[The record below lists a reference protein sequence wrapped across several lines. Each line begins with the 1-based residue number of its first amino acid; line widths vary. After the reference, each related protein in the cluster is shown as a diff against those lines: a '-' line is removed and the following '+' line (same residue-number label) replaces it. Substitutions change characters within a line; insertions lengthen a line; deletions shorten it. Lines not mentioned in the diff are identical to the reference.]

1 MRVYSTEKDQLTAIL
16 SRSYSETADVSAV
29 VTKIIERVQK
39 DGDQAL
45 YQLIEE
51 IDQVSLSSL
60 AVTEAEIEAA
70 KSAVSTELL
79 EVMTQAKENILAFHK
94 KQVRQGFVSTEP
106 NGAVMGQRISP
117 LARVGVYVPGG
128 TAAYP
133 STVLMD
139 VLPAKIAGVKKIVMI
154 TPTDHEGNV
163 PAAILAAA
171 SIAGVDDVYKVGGA
185 HGVAALAY
193 GTETI
198 PKVDKIVGPGNIYVA
213 TAKKMV
219 YGEVDIDMIA
229 GPSDVLIVADHTA
242 NPRWVAADLLA
253 QAEHDKLAQAILVT
267 TEEDLIDDVQAEI
280 AHQLATLPRRAIA
293 EAAIETNG
301 KIILVKDLAEGLSIA
316 NQIAPEHLELAVAE
330 PFALLGKV
338 ENAGSVF
345 LGHHTPEVLGDYFAG
360 PNHTLPTEGT
370 ARFYSPLSVD
380 DFVKKSSYLYY
391 TEEAMRE
398 AAHAVEL
405 FAETEELMGHARSMK
420 VRRGEEA

>member
-1 MRVYSTEKDQLTAIL
+1 MRIFSTQKNTIETIVARKQ
-16 SRSYSETADVSAV
+16 SETKDVSTIVAQ
-29 VTKIIERVQK
+29 IIARVQQQ
-39 DGDQAL
+39 GDQAL
-45 YQLIEE
+45 FQLIEE
-51 IDQVSLSSL
+51 IDQVTLSSL
-60 AVTEAEIEAA
+60 TVSPGEIDAAVH
-70 KSAVSTELL
+70 AVSPELL
-79 EVMTQAKENILAFHK
+79 NVMEQAKENILAFHQ
-94 KQVRQGFVSTEP
+94 KQVQQGFVLTKE
-106 NGAVMGQRISP
+106 NGVVMGQRVLP
-117 LARVGVYVPGG
+117 LAKVGVYVPGG

-154 TPTDHEGNV
+154 TPTDSQGKV

-171 SIAGVDDVYKVGGA
+171 SVAGVDEIYKVGGA

-229 GPSDVLIVADHTA
+229 GPSDVLILADASA
-242 NPRWVAADLLA
+242 NPRWLAADLLA
-253 QAEHDKLAQAILVT
+253 QAEHDPLAQAILVT
-267 TEEDLIDDVQAEI
+267 TEAALIEEVQAELEL
-280 AHQLATLPRRAIA
+280 QLKQLPRKDIA
-293 EAAIETNG
+293 AAALESSG
-301 KIILVKDLAEGLSIA
+301 KLILVKDLTEALTIA
-316 NQIAPEHLELAVAE
+316 NQIAPEHLELAVAD
-330 PFALLGKV
+330 PFALLGQV

-380 DFVKKSSYLYY
+380 DFIKKSSYLYY
-391 TEEAMRE
+391 PE
-398 AAHAVEL
+398 AAMKAAGPAVAL
-405 FAETEELMGHARSMK
+405 FAETEDLIGHARSIN
-420 VRRGEEA
+420 VRREGEK

>member
-1 MRVYSTEKDQLTAIL
+1 MRIFSTQKDTIETIVARKQ
-16 SRSYSETADVSAV
+16 SETKDVSTV
-29 VTKIIERVQK
+29 VAQIIASVQQQ
-39 DGDQAL
+39 GDQAL
-45 YQLIEE
+45 FQLIEE
-51 IDQVSLSSL
+51 IDQVSLTSL
-60 AVTEAEIEAA
+60 TVSLEEVETAVQ
-70 KSAVSTELL
+70 AVSPELL
-79 EVMTQAKENILAFHK
+79 EVMEQAKENILAFHQ
-94 KQVRQGFVSTEP
+94 KQVQQGFVLTKE
-106 NGAVMGQRISP
+106 NGVVMGQRVLP
-117 LARVGVYVPGG
+117 LAKVGVYVPGG

-154 TPTDHEGNV
+154 TPTDSQGKV

-171 SIAGVDDVYKVGGA
+171 YVAGVDEIYKVGGA

-229 GPSDVLIVADHTA
+229 GPSDVLIIADASA
-242 NPRWVAADLLA
+242 NPRWLAADLLA
-253 QAEHDKLAQAILVT
+253 QAEHDILAQAILVT
-267 TEEDLIDDVQAEI
+267 TEAALIEEVQVELDL
-280 AHQLATLPRRAIA
+280 QLKELPRKDIA
-293 EAAIETNG
+293 AAALESSG
-301 KIILVKDLAEGLSIA
+301 KLILVKDLTEALTIA
-316 NQIAPEHLELAVAE
+316 NQIAPEHLELAVAD
-330 PFALLGKV
+330 PFALLGQV

-380 DFVKKSSYLYY
+380 DFIKKSSYLYY
-391 TEEAMRE
+391 PE
-398 AAHAVEL
+398 AAMKAAGPAVAL
-405 FAETEELMGHARSMK
+405 FAETEELIGHARSIN
-420 VRRGEEA
+420 VRREGEK

>member
-1 MRVYSTEKDQLTAIL
+1 MRIFSTQKDTIETIVARKQ
-16 SRSYSETADVSAV
+16 SETKDVSTV
-29 VTKIIERVQK
+29 VAQIIARVQQQ
-39 DGDQAL
+39 GDQAL
-45 YQLIEE
+45 FQLIEE
-51 IDQVSLSSL
+51 IDQVTLSSL
-60 AVTEAEIEAA
+60 TVSLEEVKTAVQ
-70 KSAVSTELL
+70 AVSPELL
-79 EVMTQAKENILAFHK
+79 EVMEQAKENILAFHQ
-94 KQVRQGFVSTEP
+94 KQVQQGFVLTKE
-106 NGAVMGQRISP
+106 NGVVMGQRVLP
-117 LARVGVYVPGG
+117 LAKVGVYVPGG

-154 TPTDHEGNV
+154 TPTDSQGKV

-171 SIAGVDDVYKVGGA
+171 SVAGVDEIYKVGGA

-229 GPSDVLIVADHTA
+229 GPSDVLIIADASA
-242 NPRWVAADLLA
+242 NPRWLAADLLA
-253 QAEHDKLAQAILVT
+253 QAEHDILAQAILVT
-267 TEEDLIDDVQAEI
+267 TEAALIEQVQVELDL
-280 AHQLATLPRRAIA
+280 QLKQLPRKDIA
-293 EAAIETNG
+293 AAALESSG
-301 KIILVKDLAEGLSIA
+301 KLILVNDLTEALTIA
-316 NQIAPEHLELAVAE
+316 NQIAPEHLELAVAD
-330 PFALLGKV
+330 PFALLGQV

-380 DFVKKSSYLYY
+380 DFIKKSSYLYY
-391 TEEAMRE
+391 PE
-398 AAHAVEL
+398 AAMKAAGPAVAL
-405 FAETEELMGHARSMK
+405 FAETEDLIGHARSIN
-420 VRRGEEA
+420 VRREGEK

>member
-1 MRVYSTEKDQLTAIL
+1 MRVYSTQKDQLADIL
-16 SRSYSETADVSAV
+16 ARKYSETEDVSAV
-29 VTKIIERVQK
+29 VTKIIERVQA

-45 YQLIEE
+45 HQLIKE
-51 IDQVSLSSL
+51 IDQVVLDSLTVSQ
-60 AVTEAEIEAA
+60 AEIEAA
-70 KSAVSTELL
+70 LKAVSPELL
-79 EVMTQAKENILAFHK
+79 AVMEQAKKNILAFHEN
-94 KQVRQGFVSTEP
+94 QVRQGFVSTEE
-106 NGAVMGQRISP
+106 NGVVMGQRIIP

-154 TPTDHEGNV
+154 TPTDSEGKV
-163 PAAILAAA
+163 PVAILAAA
-171 SIAGVDDVYKVGGA
+171 SIAGVDEIYKVGGA

-229 GPSDVLIVADHTA
+229 GPSDVLIVADHSA
-242 NPRWVAADLLA
+242 NPRWIAADLLA

-267 TEEDLIDDVQAEI
+267 TEEALIEKVQVEVAQ
-280 AHQLATLPRRAIA
+280 QLAELPRKEIA
-293 EAAIETNG
+293 EAAIENNG
-301 KIILVKDLAEGLSIA
+301 KIILVQDLTEALSIA
-316 NQIAPEHLELAVAE
+316 NQIAPEHLELSVVE

-380 DFVKKSSYLYY
+380 DFIKKSSYLYY
-391 TEEAMRE
+391 TEEAMK
-398 AAHAVEL
+398 AAGPAVEL
-405 FAETEELMGHARSMK
+405 FAETEDLMGHARSMR

>member
-1 MRVYSTEKDQLTAIL
+1 MRIFSTQKDTIETIVARKQ
-16 SRSYSETADVSAV
+16 SETKDVSTV
-29 VTKIIERVQK
+29 VAQIIARVQQQ
-39 DGDQAL
+39 GDQAL
-45 YQLIEE
+45 FQLIEE
-51 IDQVSLSSL
+51 IDQVTLSSL
-60 AVTEAEIEAA
+60 TVSPGEIDAAVR
-70 KSAVSTELL
+70 AVSPELL
-79 EVMTQAKENILAFHK
+79 EVMEQAKENILAFHQ
-94 KQVRQGFVSTEP
+94 KQVQQGFVLTKE
-106 NGAVMGQRISP
+106 NGVVMGQRVLP
-117 LARVGVYVPGG
+117 LAKVGVYVPGG

-154 TPTDHEGNV
+154 TPTDSQGKV

-171 SIAGVDDVYKVGGA
+171 SVAGVDEIYKVGGA

-229 GPSDVLIVADHTA
+229 GPSDVLILADASA
-242 NPRWVAADLLA
+242 NPRWLAADLLA
-253 QAEHDKLAQAILVT
+253 QAEHDPLAQAILVT
-267 TEEDLIDDVQAEI
+267 TEAALIEQVQVELDL
-280 AHQLATLPRRAIA
+280 QLKELPRKDIA
-293 EAAIETNG
+293 AAALESSG
-301 KIILVKDLAEGLSIA
+301 KLILVKDLTEALTIT
-316 NQIAPEHLELAVAE
+316 NQIAPEHLELAVAD
-330 PFALLGKV
+330 PFTLLGQV

-380 DFVKKSSYLYY
+380 DFIKKSSYLYY
-391 TEEAMRE
+391 PE
-398 AAHAVEL
+398 AAMKAAGPAVAL
-405 FAETEELMGHARSMK
+405 FAETEDLIGHARSIN
-420 VRRGEEA
+420 VRREGEK

>member
-60 AVTEAEIEAA
+60 AVTEAEIEAG

-267 TEEDLIDDVQAEI
+267 TEEDLIADVQAEI

-316 NQIAPEHLELAVAE
+316 NQIAPEHLELTVAE

>member
-1 MRVYSTEKDQLTAIL
+1 MRIFSTQKDTIETIVARKQ
-16 SRSYSETADVSAV
+16 SETKNVSTIVAQ
-29 VTKIIERVQK
+29 IIACVQQQ
-39 DGDQAL
+39 GDQAL
-45 YQLIEE
+45 FQLIEE
-51 IDQVSLSSL
+51 IDQVTLSSL
-60 AVTEAEIEAA
+60 TVSPGEIDAAVH
-70 KSAVSTELL
+70 AVSPELL
-79 EVMTQAKENILAFHK
+79 NVMEQAKENILAFHQ
-94 KQVRQGFVSTEP
+94 KQVQQGFVLTKE
-106 NGAVMGQRISP
+106 NGVVMGQRVLP
-117 LARVGVYVPGG
+117 LAKVGVYVPGG

-154 TPTDHEGNV
+154 TPTDSQGKV

-171 SIAGVDDVYKVGGA
+171 SVAGVDEIYKVGGA

-229 GPSDVLIVADHTA
+229 GPSDVLILADASA
-242 NPRWVAADLLA
+242 NPRWLAADLLA
-253 QAEHDKLAQAILVT
+253 QAEHDPFAQAILVT
-267 TEEDLIDDVQAEI
+267 TEAALIEEVQAELDL
-280 AHQLATLPRRAIA
+280 QLKQLPRKDIA
-293 EAAIETNG
+293 AAALESSG
-301 KIILVKDLAEGLSIA
+301 KLILVKDLTEALTIA
-316 NQIAPEHLELAVAE
+316 NQIAPEHLELAVAD
-330 PFALLGKV
+330 PFALLGQV

-380 DFVKKSSYLYY
+380 DFIKKSSYLYY
-391 TEEAMRE
+391 PE
-398 AAHAVEL
+398 AAMKAAGPAVAL
-405 FAETEELMGHARSMK
+405 FAETEDLIGHARSIN
-420 VRRGEEA
+420 VRREGEK